1 MKIFSKVSLVAS
13 LIITS
18 TSFAATEVNAKL
30 GQNLKIMQ
38 DILQSSLGGQ
48 EHSSIGRIQHSY
60 LIGQGVA
67 FRVDSNSG
75 WLSHFVMPPMP
86 PLPPGAPG
94 APAAPAAPGTVSAV
108 QANAANAINISTDGG
123 NFSFNFD
130 EEAMEA
136 MVESAEAWAEQVQ
149 DQNEKLRD
157 LREERRDIERDLRD
171 YEREKRDI
179 EFSAKVSKLDAEQQ
193 KKLTEINQ
201 KSEQLKSQLAQLQK
215 TLTTEETLYNKQK
228 AEQDKLA
235 KQRQTELVAKVGQVF
250 SNTLCDYGASLRD
263 LKEQEFVSFQLNLS
277 GRDQAKDHYWVVKKT
292 DINQCVTGKIDAP
305 ALLKK
310 ASYYQY

>member
-1 MKIFSKVSLVAS
+1 MKMFSKVSLLAG
-13 LIITS
+13 LIIAS
-18 TSFAATEVNAKL
+18 NSFAATEVNAKL

-38 DILQSSLGGQ
+38 DILQSSLGGE

-75 WLSHFVMPPMP
+75 WLRHFVMPPMP
-86 PLPPGAPG
+86 PM
-94 APAAPAAPGTVSAV
+94 PAMAPAAPGTTVVVSTNV
-108 QANAANAINISTDGG
+108 QNPVNTNVNGSS
-123 NFSFNFD
+123 FSFSFD
-130 EEAMEA
+130 EEAMEE
-136 MVESAEAWAEQVQ
+136 MAEAAEAMAEQQQ
-149 DQNEKLRD
+149 DQSEKLRD

-179 EFSAKVSKLDAEQQ
+179 EFSAKVSKLDSDQQ
-193 KKLTEINQ
+193 KKLKEISQ
-201 KSEQLKSQLAQLQK
+201 KSDQLKTQLAQLQK
-215 TLTTEETLYNKQK
+215 NLTEQEQEYNKK
-228 AEQDKLA
+228 RAEQQKLA
-235 KQRQTELVAKVGQVF
+235 AQRQTELVAKVGQVF

-263 LKEQEFVSFQLNLS
+263 LKEQEFVSFQLSLS
-277 GRDQAKDHYWVVKKT
+277 GRNNAKDHYWVVKKA

>member
-1 MKIFSKVSLVAS
+1 MKMFSKVSLLAG
-13 LIITS
+13 LIIATN
-18 TSFAATEVNAKL
+18 SFAATEVNAKL

-38 DILQSSLGGQ
+38 DILQSSLGGDD
-48 EHSSIGRIQHSY
+48 HSSIGRIQHSY

-75 WLSHFVMPPMP
+75 WLRHFVMPPMP
-86 PLPPGAPG
+86 PM
-94 APAAPAAPGTVSAV
+94 PAMAPAAPGSAVAVSANV
-108 QANAANAINISTDGG
+108 ANSINISENG
-123 NFSFNFD
+123 NSFSFSFD
-130 EEAMEA
+130 EEAMEE
-136 MVESAEAWAEQVQ
+136 MAEAAEAMAEQQQ

-179 EFSAKVSKLDAEQQ
+179 EFSSKVSKLDTDQQ
-193 KKLTEINQ
+193 KKLTELNK
-201 KSEQLKSQLAQLQK
+201 KSEQLKIKLTELQK
-215 TLTTEETLYNKQK
+215 TLAVQEQEYNKK
-228 AEQDKLA
+228 RAEQQKLA
-235 KQRQTELVAKVGQVF
+235 AQRQTELVAKVGQVF

-277 GRDQAKDHYWVVKKT
+277 GRDNAKDHYWVVKKS

>member
-1 MKIFSKVSLVAS
+1 MKMFSKVSLLAG
-13 LIITS
+13 LIIAS
-18 TSFAATEVNAKL
+18 NSFAATEVNAKL

-38 DILQSSLGGQ
+38 DILQSSLGGE

-75 WLSHFVMPPMP
+75 WLRHFVMPPMP
-86 PLPPGAPG
+86 PAAPVAPG
-94 APAAPAAPGTVSAV
+94 AAVAVSANV
-108 QANAANAINISTDGG
+108 ANSISVSENG
-123 NFSFNFD
+123 NSFSFSFD
-130 EEAMEA
+130 EEAMEE
-136 MVESAEAWAEQVQ
+136 MVESAEVWAEQIQ

-179 EFSAKVSKLDAEQQ
+179 EFSAKVSKLDSDQQ
-193 KKLTEINQ
+193 KKLTEISQ
-201 KSEQLKSQLAQLQK
+201 KSEQLKTQLAQLQK
-215 TLTTEETLYNKQK
+215 NLTEQEQEYNKK
-228 AEQDKLA
+228 RAEQQKLA
-235 KQRQTELVAKVGQVF
+235 AQRQTELVAKVGQVF

-263 LKEQEFVSFQLNLS
+263 LKEQEFVSFQLSLS
-277 GRDQAKDHYWVVKKT
+277 GRDNAKDHYWVVKKS

>member
-1 MKIFSKVSLVAS
+1 MKIFSKVSLLAG
-13 LIITS
+13 LIIAS
-18 TSFAATEVNAKL
+18 NSFAATEVNAKL

-38 DILQSSLGGQ
+38 DILQSSLGGE

-75 WLSHFVMPPMP
+75 WLRHFVMPPMP
-86 PLPPGAPG
+86 PMP
-94 APAAPAAPGTVSAV
+94 PAAPGSSVAVSTNV
-108 QANAANAINISTDGG
+108 ANAISVTG
-123 NFSFNFD
+123 NGSSFSFSFD
-130 EEAMEA
+130 EEAIEEMAEAAEA
-136 MVESAEAWAEQVQ
+136 MAEQQQ
-149 DQNEKLRD
+149 DQSEKLRD

-179 EFSAKVSKLDAEQQ
+179 EFSSKVSKLDADQQ
-193 KKLTEINQ
+193 KKLKEISQ
-201 KSEQLKSQLAQLQK
+201 KSEQLKSQLTQLQK
-215 TLTTEETLYNKQK
+215 NLTEQEQEYNKK
-228 AEQDKLA
+228 RAEQQKLA
-235 KQRQTELVAKVGQVF
+235 AQRQTELVAKVGQVF

-263 LKEQEFVSFQLNLS
+263 LKEQEFVSFQLSLS
-277 GRDQAKDHYWVVKKT
+277 GRNNAKDHYWVVKKS

>member
-1 MKIFSKVSLVAS
+1 MKIFSKVSLLAG
-13 LIITS
+13 LIIAS
-18 TSFAATEVNAKL
+18 NSFAATEVNAKL

-38 DILQSSLGGQ
+38 DILQSSLGGE

-75 WLSHFVMPPMP
+75 WLRHFVMPPMP
-86 PLPPGAPG
+86 PM
-94 APAAPAAPGTVSAV
+94 PAMAPAAPGSGVAVSANV
-108 QANAANAINISTDGG
+108 ANSISISENGSS
-123 NFSFNFD
+123 FSFNFD
-130 EEAMEA
+130 EEAMEE
-136 MVESAEAWAEQVQ
+136 MAEAAEAMAEQQQ
-149 DQNEKLRD
+149 DQSEKLRD

-179 EFSAKVSKLDAEQQ
+179 EFSSKVSKLDADQQ
-193 KKLTEINQ
+193 KKLKEVNQ
-201 KSEQLKSQLAQLQK
+201 KSEQLKTQLAQLQK
-215 TLTTEETLYNKQK
+215 NLTEQEQEYNKK
-228 AEQDKLA
+228 RAEQQKLA
-235 KQRQTELVAKVGQVF
+235 AQRQTELVAKVGQVF
-250 SNTLCDYGASLRD
+250 SSTLCDYGASLRD
-263 LKEQEFVSFQLNLS
+263 LKEQEFVSFQLSLS
-277 GRDQAKDHYWVVKKT
+277 GRDNAKDHYWVVKKS

>member
-1 MKIFSKVSLVAS
+1 MKMFSKVSLLAG
-13 LIITS
+13 LIIAS
-18 TSFAATEVNAKL
+18 NSFAATEVNAKL

-38 DILQSSLGGQ
+38 DILQSSLGGE

-60 LIGQGVA
+60 LYGQGVA

-75 WLSHFVMPPMP
+75 WLRHFVMPPMP
-86 PLPPGAPG
+86 PM
-94 APAAPAAPGTVSAV
+94 PAMAPAAPGSAV
-108 QANAANAINISTDGG
+108 AVAANVANSISISENG
-123 NFSFNFD
+123 NSFSFSFD
-130 EEAMEA
+130 EEAMEE
-136 MVESAEAWAEQVQ
+136 MAEAAEAMAEQQQ
-149 DQNEKLRD
+149 DQSEKLRD

-179 EFSAKVSKLDAEQQ
+179 EFSSKVSKLTAEQQ
-193 KKLTEINQ
+193 KELKEINQ
-201 KSEQLKSQLAQLQK
+201 KSEQLKTQLAQLQK
-215 TLTTEETLYNKQK
+215 SLTEQEQEYNKK
-228 AEQDKLA
+228 RAEQQKLA
-235 KQRQTELVAKVGQVF
+235 AQRQTELVAKVGQVF

-263 LKEQEFVSFQLNLS
+263 LKEQEFVSFQLSLS
-277 GRDQAKDHYWVVKKT
+277 GRDNAKDHYWVVKKS

>member
-1 MKIFSKVSLVAS
+1 MMKIFSKVSLLAS
-13 LIITS
+13 LMIAS
-18 TSFAATEVNAKL
+18 HGFAATEVNAKL

-60 LIGQGVA
+60 LYGQGVA

-75 WLSHFVMPPMP
+75 WLRHFVMPPMP
-86 PLPPGAPG
+86 PVAPVAPG
-94 APAAPAAPGTVSAV
+94 AAVAVSTNV
-108 QANAANAINISTDGG
+108 ANSISISENG
-123 NFSFNFD
+123 NSFSFSFD
-130 EEAMEA
+130 EEAIEEMAEAAEA
-136 MVESAEAWAEQVQ
+136 MAEQQQ
-149 DQNEKLRD
+149 DQSEKLRD

-179 EFSAKVSKLDAEQQ
+179 EFSAKVSKLNSEQQ
-193 KKLTEINQ
+193 KKLNEINQ
-201 KSEQLKSQLAQLQK
+201 KSEQLKTQLAQLQK
-215 TLTTEETLYNKQK
+215 NLTEQEQEYNKK
-228 AEQDKLA
+228 RAEQQKLA
-235 KQRQTELVAKVGQVF
+235 AQRQTELVAKVGQVF

-263 LKEQEFVSFQLNLS
+263 LKEQEFVSFQLSLS
-277 GRDQAKDHYWVVKKT
+277 GRDNAKDHYWVVKKS

-310 ASYYQY
+310 ASYYKY

>member
-1 MKIFSKVSLVAS
+1 MKMFSKVSLLAGLMIAS
-13 LIITS
+13 N
-18 TSFAATEVNAKL
+18 SFAATEVNAKL

-38 DILQSSLGGQ
+38 DILQSSLGGE

-75 WLSHFVMPPMP
+75 WLRHFVMPPMP
-86 PLPPGAPG
+86 PMPA
-94 APAAPAAPGTVSAV
+94 AAPAAPGTAVAVSANV
-108 QANAANAINISTDGG
+108 ANSVSISENG
-123 NFSFNFD
+123 NSFSFNFD

-179 EFSAKVSKLDAEQQ
+179 EFSSKVSKLDADQQ
-193 KKLTEINQ
+193 KKLKEVNQ
-201 KSEQLKSQLAQLQK
+201 KSEQLKTQLAELQK
-215 TLTTEETLYNKQK
+215 TLSAEEALYNKQK
-228 AEQDKLA
+228 ADQEKLA
-235 KQRQTELVAKVGQVF
+235 AQRQTELVAKVGQVF
-250 SNTLCDYGASLRD
+250 SSTLCDYGASLRD
-263 LKEQEFVSFQLNLS
+263 LKEQEFVSFQLSLS
-277 GRDQAKDHYWVVKKT
+277 GRDNAKDHYWVVKKS

>member
-1 MKIFSKVSLVAS
+1 MKMFSKVSLLAG
-13 LIITS
+13 LIIAS
-18 TSFAATEVNAKL
+18 NSFAATEVNAKL

-38 DILQSSLGGQ
+38 DILQSSLGGE

-60 LIGQGVA
+60 LFGQGVA

-75 WLSHFVMPPMP
+75 WLRHFVMPPMP
-86 PLPPGAPG
+86 PM
-94 APAAPAAPGTVSAV
+94 PAMAPAAPGSAV
-108 QANAANAINISTDGG
+108 TVAANVANSISISENG
-123 NFSFNFD
+123 NSFSFSFD
-130 EEAMEA
+130 EEAMEE
-136 MVESAEAWAEQVQ
+136 MAEAAEAMAEQQQ
-149 DQNEKLRD
+149 DQSEKLRD

-179 EFSAKVSKLDAEQQ
+179 EFSAKVSKLDSDQQ

-201 KSEQLKSQLAQLQK
+201 KSEQLKTQLAQLQK
-215 TLTTEETLYNKQK
+215 NLTEQEQEYNKK
-228 AEQDKLA
+228 RAEQQKLA
-235 KQRQTELVAKVGQVF
+235 AQRQTELVAKVGQVF

-263 LKEQEFVSFQLNLS
+263 LKEQEFVSFQLSLS
-277 GRDQAKDHYWVVKKT
+277 GRDNAKDHYWVVKKS
-292 DINQCVTGKIDAP
+292 DINQCVTGKIDAT

>member
-1 MKIFSKVSLVAS
+1 MKIFSKVSLLAS
-13 LIITS
+13 LMIAS
-18 TSFAATEVNAKL
+18 HGFAATEVNAKL

-38 DILQSSLGGQ
+38 DILQSSLGGE

-60 LIGQGVA
+60 LFGQGVA

-75 WLSHFVMPPMP
+75 WLRHFVMPPIP
-86 PLPPGAPG
+86 PVAPV
-94 APAAPAAPGTVSAV
+94 APVASGTTVVVSTNV
-108 QANAANAINISTDGG
+108 ANPVSTS
-123 NFSFNFD
+123 NSFSFSFD
-130 EEAMEA
+130 EEAMEE
-136 MVESAEAWAEQVQ
+136 MAEAAEALAEQQQ
-149 DQNEKLRD
+149 DQSEKLRD

-179 EFSAKVSKLDAEQQ
+179 EFSSKVGKLDAEQQ
-193 KKLTEINQ
+193 KKLKEITQ
-201 KSEQLKSQLAQLQK
+201 KSDQLKNQLAQLQK
-215 TLTTEETLYNKQK
+215 TLTEQEQEYNKK
-228 AEQDKLA
+228 RAEQQKLA
-235 KQRQTELVAKVGQVF
+235 AQRQAELVAKVGQVF

-263 LKEQEFVSFQLNLS
+263 LKEQEFVSFQLSLS
-277 GRDQAKDHYWVVKKT
+277 GRNDSKDHYWVVKKA

>member
-1 MKIFSKVSLVAS
+1 MKMFSKVSLLAG
-13 LIITS
+13 LIIAS
-18 TSFAATEVNAKL
+18 SSFAATEVNAKL

-38 DILQSSLGGQ
+38 DILQSSLGGE

-75 WLSHFVMPPMP
+75 WLRHFVMPPMP
-86 PLPPGAPG
+86 PM
-94 APAAPAAPGTVSAV
+94 PAMAPAAPGTTVVVSTNV
-108 QANAANAINISTDGG
+108 QNPVNTNVNGSS
-123 NFSFNFD
+123 FSFSFD
-130 EEAMEA
+130 EEAIEEMAEAAEA
-136 MVESAEAWAEQVQ
+136 MAEQQQ
-149 DQNEKLRD
+149 DQSEKLRD

-179 EFSAKVSKLDAEQQ
+179 EFSAKVSKLDSDQQ

-201 KSEQLKSQLAQLQK
+201 KSGQLRTQLAQLQK
-215 TLTTEETLYNKQK
+215 NLTEQELEYNKK
-228 AEQDKLA
+228 RAEQQKLA
-235 KQRQTELVAKVGQVF
+235 AQRQTELVSKVGQVF

-263 LKEQEFVSFQLNLS
+263 LKEQEFVSFQLSLS
-277 GRDQAKDHYWVVKKT
+277 GRDNAKDHYWVVKKS

>member
-1 MKIFSKVSLVAS
+1 MMKIFSKVSLLAS
-13 LIITS
+13 LMIAS
-18 TSFAATEVNAKL
+18 HGFAATEVNAKL

-60 LIGQGVA
+60 LYGQGVA

-75 WLSHFVMPPMP
+75 WLRHFVMPPMP
-86 PLPPGAPG
+86 PVAPVAPG
-94 APAAPAAPGTVSAV
+94 AAVAVSTNV
-108 QANAANAINISTDGG
+108 ANSISISENG
-123 NFSFNFD
+123 NSFSFSFD
-130 EEAMEA
+130 EEAIEEMAEAAEA
-136 MVESAEAWAEQVQ
+136 MAEQQQ
-149 DQNEKLRD
+149 DQSEKLRD

-179 EFSAKVSKLDAEQQ
+179 EFSAKVSKLNSEQQ
-193 KKLTEINQ
+193 KKLNEINQ
-201 KSEQLKSQLAQLQK
+201 KSEQLKTQLAQLQK
-215 TLTTEETLYNKQK
+215 NLTEQEQEYNKK
-228 AEQDKLA
+228 RAEQQKLA
-235 KQRQTELVAKVGQVF
+235 AQRQTELVAKVGQVF

-263 LKEQEFVSFQLNLS
+263 LKEQEFVSFQLSLS
-277 GRDQAKDHYWVVKKT
+277 GRDNAKDHYWVVKKS

>member
-1 MKIFSKVSLVAS
+1 MKIFSKVSLLAG
-13 LIITS
+13 LIIAS
-18 TSFAATEVNAKL
+18 NSFAATEVNAKL

-38 DILQSSLGGQ
+38 DILQSSLGGE

-75 WLSHFVMPPMP
+75 WLRHFVMPPMP
-86 PLPPGAPG
+86 PMP
-94 APAAPAAPGTVSAV
+94 PAAPGSSVAVSTNV
-108 QANAANAINISTDGG
+108 ANAISVTG
-123 NFSFNFD
+123 NGSSFSFSFD
-130 EEAMEA
+130 EEAIEEMAEAAEA
-136 MVESAEAWAEQVQ
+136 MAEQQQ
-149 DQNEKLRD
+149 DQSEKLRD

-179 EFSAKVSKLDAEQQ
+179 EFSSKVSKLDADQQ
-193 KKLTEINQ
+193 KKLKEINQ
-201 KSEQLKSQLAQLQK
+201 KSEQLKSQLTQLQK
-215 TLTTEETLYNKQK
+215 NLTEQEQEYNKK
-228 AEQDKLA
+228 RAEQQKLA
-235 KQRQTELVAKVGQVF
+235 AQRQTELVAKVGQVF

-263 LKEQEFVSFQLNLS
+263 LKEQEFVSFQLSLS
-277 GRDQAKDHYWVVKKT
+277 GRNNAKDHYWVVKKS

>member
-1 MKIFSKVSLVAS
+1 MKIFSKVSLLAG
-13 LIITS
+13 LIIVS
-18 TSFAATEVNAKL
+18 NSFAATEVNAKL

-38 DILQSSLGGQ
+38 DILQSSLGGE

-75 WLSHFVMPPMP
+75 WLRHFVMPPMP
-86 PLPPGAPG
+86 PM
-94 APAAPAAPGTVSAV
+94 PAMAPAAPGSGVAVSTNV
-108 QANAANAINISTDGG
+108 ANAISVTG
-123 NFSFNFD
+123 NGSSFSFSFD
-130 EEAMEA
+130 EEAIEEMAEAAEA
-136 MVESAEAWAEQVQ
+136 MAEQQQ
-149 DQNEKLRD
+149 DQSEKLRD

-179 EFSAKVSKLDAEQQ
+179 EFSSKVSKLDADQQ
-193 KKLTEINQ
+193 KKLKEINQ
-201 KSEQLKSQLAQLQK
+201 KSEQLKSQLTQLQK
-215 TLTTEETLYNKQK
+215 NLTEQEQEYNKK
-228 AEQDKLA
+228 RAEQQKLA
-235 KQRQTELVAKVGQVF
+235 AQRQTELVAKVGQVF

-263 LKEQEFVSFQLNLS
+263 LKEQEFVSFQLSLS
-277 GRDQAKDHYWVVKKT
+277 GRNNAKDHYWVVKKS

>member
-1 MKIFSKVSLVAS
+1 MKMFSKVSLLAG
-13 LIITS
+13 LIIAS
-18 TSFAATEVNAKL
+18 NSFAATEVNAKL

-38 DILQSSLGGQ
+38 DILQSSLGGE

-67 FRVDSNSG
+67 FRVDSNGG
-75 WLSHFVMPPMP
+75 WLRHFVMPPMP
-86 PLPPGAPG
+86 PM
-94 APAAPAAPGTVSAV
+94 PAMAPAAPGAAVAVSANV
-108 QANAANAINISTDGG
+108 ANSISISENG
-123 NFSFNFD
+123 NSFSFSFD
-130 EEAMEA
+130 EEAIEEMAEAAEA
-136 MVESAEAWAEQVQ
+136 MAEQQQ
-149 DQNEKLRD
+149 DQSEKLRD

-179 EFSAKVSKLDAEQQ
+179 EFSSKVSKLDADQQ
-193 KKLTEINQ
+193 KKLKEVNQ
-201 KSEQLKSQLAQLQK
+201 KSEQLKTQLAQLQK
-215 TLTTEETLYNKQK
+215 NLTEQELEYNKK
-228 AEQDKLA
+228 RAEQQKLA
-235 KQRQTELVAKVGQVF
+235 AQRQTELVAKVGQVF

-263 LKEQEFVSFQLNLS
+263 LKEQEFVSFQLSLS
-277 GRDQAKDHYWVVKKT
+277 GRDNAKDHYWVVKKS

>member
-1 MKIFSKVSLVAS
+1 MKIFSKVSLLAG
-13 LIITS
+13 LIIAS
-18 TSFAATEVNAKL
+18 NSFAATEVNAKL

-38 DILQSSLGGQ
+38 DILQSSLGGE

-75 WLSHFVMPPMP
+75 WLRHFVMPPMP
-86 PLPPGAPG
+86 PMPPVAPVAPG
-94 APAAPAAPGTVSAV
+94 AAVAVSANV
-108 QANAANAINISTDGG
+108 ANSISISENG
-123 NFSFNFD
+123 NSFSFSFD
-130 EEAMEA
+130 EEAMEE
-136 MVESAEAWAEQVQ
+136 MAEAAEAMAEQQQ
-149 DQNEKLRD
+149 DQSEKLRD

-179 EFSAKVSKLDAEQQ
+179 EFSSKVSKLDADQQ
-193 KKLTEINQ
+193 KKLKEINQ
-201 KSEQLKSQLAQLQK
+201 KSEQLKIQLTQLQK
-215 TLTTEETLYNKQK
+215 NLTEQEQEYNKK
-228 AEQDKLA
+228 RAEQQKLA
-235 KQRQTELVAKVGQVF
+235 AQRQTELVAKVGQVF

-263 LKEQEFVSFQLNLS
+263 LKEQEFVSFQLSLS
-277 GRDQAKDHYWVVKKT
+277 GRNNAKDHYWVVKKS

>member
-1 MKIFSKVSLVAS
+1 MKMFSKVSLLAG
-13 LIITS
+13 LIIAS
-18 TSFAATEVNAKL
+18 NSFAATEVNAKL

-38 DILQSSLGGQ
+38 DILQSSLGGE

-75 WLSHFVMPPMP
+75 WLRHFVMPAMPPMP
-86 PLPPGAPG
+86 AM
-94 APAAPAAPGTVSAV
+94 APAALGSAVAVSANV
-108 QANAANAINISTDGG
+108 ANSISISENG
-123 NFSFNFD
+123 NSFSFSFD
-130 EEAMEA
+130 EEAMEE
-136 MVESAEAWAEQVQ
+136 MAEAAEAMAEQQQ
-149 DQNEKLRD
+149 DQSEKLRD

-179 EFSAKVSKLDAEQQ
+179 EFSAKVSKLDSDQQ
-193 KKLTEINQ
+193 KKLTEISQ
-201 KSEQLKSQLAQLQK
+201 KSAQLKTQLAQLQK
-215 TLTTEETLYNKQK
+215 NLTEQEQEYNKK
-228 AEQDKLA
+228 RAEQQKLA
-235 KQRQTELVAKVGQVF
+235 AQRQTELVAKVGQVF

-263 LKEQEFVSFQLNLS
+263 LKEQEFVSFQLSLS
-277 GRDQAKDHYWVVKKT
+277 GRDQAKDHYWVVKKS

>member
-1 MKIFSKVSLVAS
+1 MMKIFSKVSLLAS
-13 LIITS
+13 LMIAS
-18 TSFAATEVNAKL
+18 HGFAATEVNAKL

-38 DILQSSLGGQ
+38 DILQSSLGGE

-60 LIGQGVA
+60 LFGQGVA

-75 WLSHFVMPPMP
+75 WLRHFVMPPMP
-86 PLPPGAPG
+86 PVAPV
-94 APAAPAAPGTVSAV
+94 APAAAVAVSTNV
-108 QANAANAINISTDGG
+108 ANSISISENG
-123 NFSFNFD
+123 NSFSFSFD
-130 EEAMEA
+130 EEAME
-136 MVESAEAWAEQVQ
+136 ELAEAAEAMAEQQQ
-149 DQNEKLRD
+149 DQSEKLRD

-179 EFSAKVSKLDAEQQ
+179 EFSAKVSKLDSDQQ
-193 KKLTEINQ
+193 KKLAEINK

-215 TLTTEETLYNKQK
+215 NLTEQEQEYNKK
-228 AEQDKLA
+228 RAEQQKLA
-235 KQRQTELVAKVGQVF
+235 AQRQTELVTKIGQVF

-263 LKEQEFVSFQLNLS
+263 LKEQEFVSFQLSLS
-277 GRDQAKDHYWVVKKT
+277 GRDNAKDHYWVVKKS
-292 DINQCVTGKIDAP
+292 DINQCVTGKIDAA

>member
-1 MKIFSKVSLVAS
+1 MKTFSKVSLLAG
-13 LIITS
+13 LIIAS
-18 TSFAATEVNAKL
+18 HSFAATEVNAKL

-48 EHSSIGRIQHSY
+48 EHSSIGRVQHSY
-60 LIGQGVA
+60 LYGQGVA

-75 WLSHFVMPPMP
+75 WLRHFVMPPMP
-86 PLPPGAPG
+86 PV
-94 APAAPAAPGTVSAV
+94 APAAPGAAVAVSANI
-108 QANAANAINISTDGG
+108 ANSISISENG
-123 NFSFNFD
+123 NSFSFNFD
-130 EEAMEA
+130 EEAMDA
-136 MVESAEAWAEQVQ
+136 MVESAEAWAEQIQ

-179 EFSAKVSKLDAEQQ
+179 EFSSKVSKLDAEQQ
-193 KKLTEINQ
+193 KKLKEINQ
-201 KSEQLKSQLAQLQK
+201 KSEQLKTKLADLQK
-215 TLTTEETLYNKQK
+215 TLTAEEALYNKQK
-228 AEQDKLA
+228 AEQEKLA
-235 KQRQTELVAKVGQVF
+235 KQRQTELVTKVGQVF
-250 SNTLCDYGASLRD
+250 SATLCDYGASLRD
-263 LKEQEFVSFQLNLS
+263 LKEQEFVSFQLSLS
-277 GRDQAKDHYWVVKKT
+277 GRDNARDHYWVVKKS

>member
-1 MKIFSKVSLVAS
+1 MKMFSKVSLLAG
-13 LIITS
+13 LIIAS
-18 TSFAATEVNAKL
+18 NSFAATEVNAKL

-38 DILQSSLGGQ
+38 DILQSSLGGE

-75 WLSHFVMPPMP
+75 WLRHFVMPPMP
-86 PLPPGAPG
+86 PM
-94 APAAPAAPGTVSAV
+94 PAMAPAAPGSGVAVSTNV
-108 QANAANAINISTDGG
+108 ANAISVTG
-123 NFSFNFD
+123 NGSSFSFSFD
-130 EEAMEA
+130 EEAIEEMAEAAEA
-136 MVESAEAWAEQVQ
+136 MAEQQQ
-149 DQNEKLRD
+149 DQSEKLRD

-179 EFSAKVSKLDAEQQ
+179 EFSSKVSKLDADQQ
-193 KKLTEINQ
+193 KKLKEINQ
-201 KSEQLKSQLAQLQK
+201 KSEQLKSQLTQLQK
-215 TLTTEETLYNKQK
+215 NLTEQEQEYNKK
-228 AEQDKLA
+228 RAEQQKLA
-235 KQRQTELVAKVGQVF
+235 AQRQTELVAKVGQVF

-263 LKEQEFVSFQLNLS
+263 LKEQEFVSFQLSLS
-277 GRDQAKDHYWVVKKT
+277 GRNNAKDHYWVVKKA

-310 ASYYQY
+310 ANYYQY

>member
-1 MKIFSKVSLVAS
+1 MKMFSKVSLLAG
-13 LIITS
+13 LIIAS
-18 TSFAATEVNAKL
+18 NSFAATEVNAKL

-60 LIGQGVA
+60 LYGQGVA

-75 WLSHFVMPPMP
+75 WLRHFVMPPMP
-86 PLPPGAPG
+86 PVAPVAPG
-94 APAAPAAPGTVSAV
+94 AAVAVSTNV
-108 QANAANAINISTDGG
+108 ANSISISENG
-123 NFSFNFD
+123 NSFSFSFD
-130 EEAMEA
+130 EEAIEEM
-136 MVESAEAWAEQVQ
+136 AEAAEALAEQQQ
-149 DQNEKLRD
+149 DQSEKLRD

-179 EFSAKVSKLDAEQQ
+179 EFSAKVSKLNSEQQ
-193 KKLTEINQ
+193 KKLNEINQ
-201 KSEQLKSQLAQLQK
+201 KSEQLKTQLAQLQK
-215 TLTTEETLYNKQK
+215 NLTEQEQEYNKK
-228 AEQDKLA
+228 RAEQQKLA
-235 KQRQTELVAKVGQVF
+235 AQRQTELVAKVGQVF

-263 LKEQEFVSFQLNLS
+263 LKEQEFVSFQLSLS
-277 GRDQAKDHYWVVKKT
+277 GRDNAKDHYWVVKKS

>member
-1 MKIFSKVSLVAS
+1 MKMFSKVSLLAGLMIAS
-13 LIITS
+13 N
-18 TSFAATEVNAKL
+18 SFAATEVNAKL

-60 LIGQGVA
+60 LYGQGVA

-75 WLSHFVMPPMP
+75 WLRHFVMPPMP
-86 PLPPGAPG
+86 PM
-94 APAAPAAPGTVSAV
+94 PAMAPAAPGTAVAVSANV
-108 QANAANAINISTDGG
+108 ANSISISENG
-123 NFSFNFD
+123 NSFSFSFD
-130 EEAMEA
+130 EEAMEE
-136 MVESAEAWAEQVQ
+136 MAEAAEAMAEQQQ
-149 DQNEKLRD
+149 DQSEKLRD

-179 EFSAKVSKLDAEQQ
+179 EFSAKVSKLNSDQQ
-193 KKLTEINQ
+193 KKLNELNQ
-201 KSEQLKSQLAQLQK
+201 KSEQLKTQLAQLQK
-215 TLTTEETLYNKQK
+215 TLTEQEQEYNKK
-228 AEQDKLA
+228 RAEQQKLA
-235 KQRQTELVAKVGQVF
+235 AQRQTELVAKVGQVF

-263 LKEQEFVSFQLNLS
+263 LKEQEFVSFQLSLS
-277 GRDQAKDHYWVVKKT
+277 GRDNAKDHYWVVKKS

>member
-1 MKIFSKVSLVAS
+1 MKMFSKVSLLAG
-13 LIITS
+13 LIIAS
-18 TSFAATEVNAKL
+18 NSFAATEVNAKL

-38 DILQSSLGGQ
+38 DILQSSLGGE

-60 LIGQGVA
+60 LFGQGVA

-75 WLSHFVMPPMP
+75 WLRHFVMPPMP
-86 PLPPGAPG
+86 PM
-94 APAAPAAPGTVSAV
+94 PAMAPAAPGSGVAVSTNV
-108 QANAANAINISTDGG
+108 ANAISVTG
-123 NFSFNFD
+123 NGSSFSFSFD
-130 EEAMEA
+130 EEAIEEMAEAAEA
-136 MVESAEAWAEQVQ
+136 MAEQQQ
-149 DQNEKLRD
+149 DQSDKLRD

-179 EFSAKVSKLDAEQQ
+179 EFSSKVSKLDADQQ
-193 KKLTEINQ
+193 KKLKEINQ
-201 KSEQLKSQLAQLQK
+201 KSEQLKTQLAQLQK
-215 TLTTEETLYNKQK
+215 NLTEQEQEYNKK
-228 AEQDKLA
+228 RAEQQKLA
-235 KQRQTELVAKVGQVF
+235 AQRQTELVAKVGQVF

-263 LKEQEFVSFQLNLS
+263 LKEQEFVSFQLSLS
-277 GRDQAKDHYWVVKKT
+277 GRDNAKDHYWVVKKS

>member
-1 MKIFSKVSLVAS
+1 MKIFSKVSLLAG
-13 LIITS
+13 LIIAS
-18 TSFAATEVNAKL
+18 NSFAATEVNAKL

-38 DILQSSLGGQ
+38 DILQSSLGGE

-75 WLSHFVMPPMP
+75 WLRHFVMPPMP
-86 PLPPGAPG
+86 PM
-94 APAAPAAPGTVSAV
+94 PAMAPAAPGSGVAVSTNV
-108 QANAANAINISTDGG
+108 ANAISVTG
-123 NFSFNFD
+123 NGSSFSFSFD
-130 EEAMEA
+130 EEAIEEM
-136 MVESAEAWAEQVQ
+136 AEAAESMAEQQQ
-149 DQNEKLRD
+149 DQSEKLRD

-179 EFSAKVSKLDAEQQ
+179 EFSSKVSKLDADQQ
-193 KKLTEINQ
+193 KKLKEINQ
-201 KSEQLKSQLAQLQK
+201 KSEQLKSQLTQLQK
-215 TLTTEETLYNKQK
+215 NLTEQEQEYNKK
-228 AEQDKLA
+228 RAEQQKLA
-235 KQRQTELVAKVGQVF
+235 AQRQTELVAKVGQVF

-263 LKEQEFVSFQLNLS
+263 LKEQEFVSFQLSLS
-277 GRDQAKDHYWVVKKT
+277 GRNNAKDHYWVVKKS

>member
-1 MKIFSKVSLVAS
+1 MKIFSKVSLLAG
-13 LIITS
+13 LIIAS
-18 TSFAATEVNAKL
+18 NSFAATEVNAKL

-38 DILQSSLGGQ
+38 DILQSSLGGE

-75 WLSHFVMPPMP
+75 WLRHFVMPPMP
-86 PLPPGAPG
+86 PM
-94 APAAPAAPGTVSAV
+94 PAMAPAAPGSGVAVSTNV
-108 QANAANAINISTDGG
+108 ANAISVTG
-123 NFSFNFD
+123 NGSSFSFSFD
-130 EEAMEA
+130 EEAIEEMAEAAEA
-136 MVESAEAWAEQVQ
+136 MAEQQQ
-149 DQNEKLRD
+149 DQSEKLRD

-179 EFSAKVSKLDAEQQ
+179 EFSSKVSKLDADQQ
-193 KKLTEINQ
+193 KKLKEINQ
-201 KSEQLKSQLAQLQK
+201 KSEQLKSQLTQLQK
-215 TLTTEETLYNKQK
+215 NLTEQEQEYNKK
-228 AEQDKLA
+228 RAEQQKLA
-235 KQRQTELVAKVGQVF
+235 AQRQTELVAKVGQVF

-263 LKEQEFVSFQLNLS
+263 LKEQEFVSFQLSLS
-277 GRDQAKDHYWVVKKT
+277 GRNNAKDHYWVVKKS